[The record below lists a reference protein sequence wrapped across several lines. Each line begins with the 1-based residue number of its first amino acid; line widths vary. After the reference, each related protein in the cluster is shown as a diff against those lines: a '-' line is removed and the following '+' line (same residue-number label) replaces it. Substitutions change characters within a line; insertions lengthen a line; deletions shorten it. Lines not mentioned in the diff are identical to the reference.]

1 MTRHLA
7 ILDDLAS
14 AREAG
19 QPLVVAQLGQSL
31 DGRIATPT
39 GHSHYI
45 NGPAAIAFL
54 HALRAGVD
62 AVVVGAG
69 TALADD
75 PRLTVRH
82 VDGPD
87 PARVLIDRQR
97 RAGTDLAM
105 LKPDGARRIVFG
117 PPRDDDPAD
126 VECVPVTPTG
136 AIAPADILSALADR
150 GMKRVLVEGGAATV
164 SQFLDGAALD
174 RLCVLVGPMII
185 GSGPVGLNLPAIET
199 LDGAHRPHVTFAE
212 LGDGDVLFDCRF
224 KPG

>member
-75 PRLTVRH
+75 PRLTV
-82 VDGPD
+82 
-87 PARVLIDRQR
+87 
-97 RAGTDLAM
+97 
-105 LKPDGARRIVFG
+105 
-117 PPRDDDPAD
+117 
-126 VECVPVTPTG
+126 
-136 AIAPADILSALADR
+136 
-150 GMKRVLVEGGAATV
+150 
-164 SQFLDGAALD
+164 
-174 RLCVLVGPMII
+174 
-185 GSGPVGLNLPAIET
+185 
-199 LDGAHRPHVTFAE
+199 
-212 LGDGDVLFDCRF
+212 
-224 KPG
+224 